1 VTQRADASPEAAA
14 PPISPPPVIGD
25 IREVRFAV
33 VLYGGVSLAIYMN
46 GVVQEL
52 LHMVRATA
60 PAGLEGDER
69 THGLPFRDLTGSEK
83 TYRKLGQLIDTD
95 VEPPHDDGRP
105 IIRRFVID
113 VISGSSAGGING
125 VYLAKALANRQ
136 EIKALEAMWVAE
148 GDIAMLLNDRGSL
161 EGLRQRVRPMGPPRS
176 LLNGRRMYRKLLEA
190 LDGMDG
196 EVEFRRSTPST
207 VSPYADQIDL
217 YVTTTDLQGLLL
229 PLRIANGMVMEKR
242 HRNIFHFR
250 YATEGIRGDQ
260 VNEFHAGNNP
270 FLAFAARCTSSFPF
284 AFEPMVLSTIDD
296 DLADFTRYPRQ
307 RYGADSP
314 EWPRF
319 FRDYLALPR
328 DLSVGAGDA
337 TDEASPDE
345 VATRLPFK
353 DRQFGDGGSLDN
365 KPFTWATS
373 ELLRRRANNPVD
385 RKLLFVEP
393 DPSVPAE
400 RMTLLDPLENVV
412 AQALLLPRDET
423 VRSDLEAVI
432 ARNEI
437 IRRMES
443 VLLSVETRL
452 DPPHTSD
459 PAVFTSFTLKEE
471 AESVSATYAA
481 YHTLRVEAVIDDL
494 ASLAAE
500 AMRYPVG
507 PGYVRAIRY
516 VFDAWVR
523 ERFPD
528 YAEQGPAPEGT
539 TLTSFL
545 YSFDMQYRFRR
556 LDLVK
561 RKIDHVYPLTDA
573 ADVTGPILDAA
584 GIAFWP
590 DPGSRAEKAFQAELL
605 RLKAVINEIEHMG
618 LRRAMSELR
627 PRPGS
632 EEVREFPELVDRLGL
647 DERTLQRILSPLAD
661 VDRRRRAW
669 TFLDEHRT
677 DFLAMIEWLERL
689 FRRLLEEANR
699 SWWVEVEPTVLPL
712 DDAVHAARELVRL
725 TWERFEAYDSVAF
738 PMLFGADVGEADEV
752 EIIRISPIDAKRLR
766 NIDRPDGPRKVAGS
780 KYGHFGGFLDEQW
793 RKNDIL
799 WGRLDAAELLIGVLV
814 PVRQRN
820 RRGVVE
826 RLRKQA
832 QAEIIREHFTAE
844 ERAIIARRL
853 MDQIAGLPV
862 PLPTDAASVGELA
875 ERYGADRNLR
885 TMFEV
890 LISDDDRLLEAFART
905 YAVDPDLPARPT
917 VKTLGRALHVIGNV
931 LRGTADQRGMAALK
945 KPFFWVSKIGQIVSG
960 TAEASIPGSWTHL
973 LTFHWLALFY
983 LFGAALFA
991 IGFLLGHPAL
1001 QRWALSLLLTTLTV
1015 NVALWVL
1022 RAFLTDRRWWV
1033 AVPIVI
1039 VGIVLVGMAVLALRE
1054 LGDLGREHP
1063 AIPFFGR
1070 SPSGTVPTPTPSP

>member
-1 VTQRADASPEAAA
+1 VTERADAIPGAAA
-14 PPISPPPVIGD
+14 PTISPPPVIGD

-46 GVVQEL
+46 GVAQEL
-52 LHMVRATA
+52 LRMVRATA
-60 PAGLEGDER
+60 PAGLEGSER
-69 THGLPFRDLTGSEK
+69 THGLPVPELTGSEK
-83 TYRKLGQLIDTD
+83 TYRKLGQLTDTD
-95 VEPPHDDGRP
+95 SEPPDDAERP
-105 IIRRFVID
+105 LVRRFVID
-113 VISGSSAGGING
+113 IISGSSAGGING

-136 EIKALEAMWVAE
+136 EIKALEAMWVEE

-161 EGLRQRVRPMGPPRS
+161 EGLRQRVRSLGPPRS

-190 LDGMDG
+190 LDAMDG
-196 EVEFRRSTPST
+196 EVEARRSTPST

-217 YVTTTDLQGLLL
+217 YVTATDLQGLLL

-242 HRNIFHFR
+242 HRNVFHFR
-250 YATEGIRGDQ
+250 YATEGVRGEQ
-260 VNEFHAGNNP
+260 INEFQAGNNP

-284 AFEPMVLSTIDD
+284 AFEPMVLSRIDD
-296 DLADFTRYPRQ
+296 DLADFTRYPTQ

-319 FRDYLALPR
+319 FRDYLALPQ
-328 DLSVGAGDA
+328 DLPVGAGDA
-337 TDEASPDE
+337 TDGDSRDLLTA
-345 VATRLPFK
+345 RLPFK

-393 DPSVPAE
+393 DPSVPSE
-400 RMTLLDPLENVV
+400 RTTLLDPLENVV

-423 VRSDLEAVI
+423 VRSDLEAVL
-432 ARNEI
+432 ARNEV

-452 DPPHTSD
+452 DPPHTSE
-459 PAVFTSFTLKEE
+459 PAVFTSFTLNDE
-471 AESVSATYAA
+471 AETVSATYAA

-494 ASLAAE
+494 ANLASA
-500 AMRYPVG
+500 AMEYPGG
-507 PGYVRAIRY
+507 PGYIRAIRY
-516 VFDAWVR
+516 VFDAWVHD
-523 ERFPD
+523 RFPD
-528 YAEQGPAPEGT
+528 YAQQGPVPAGD

-545 YSFDMQYRFRR
+545 YAFDMQYRFRR

-561 RKIDHVYPLTDA
+561 KKIDHVFPLTDA

-584 GIAFWP
+584 GIEFWP
-590 DPGSRAEKAFQAELL
+590 DPGSEAEKSFQAELL
-605 RLKAVINEIEHMG
+605 RLKAALNEIEH
-618 LRRAMSELR
+618 LVFRRAMSDLR

-632 EEVREFPELVDRLGL
+632 DEVREFPELVERLGL
-647 DERTLQRILSPLAD
+647 DERTLQRILRPLD
-661 VDRRRRAW
+661 DLERRRRAW
-669 TFLDEHRT
+669 TVLDEHRPE
-677 DFLAMIEWLERL
+677 FRAMSEWLERL
-689 FRRLLEEANR
+689 FRSLREEANR
-699 SWWVEVEPTVLPL
+699 YWGAQIDPPVLPS
-712 DDAVHAARELVRL
+712 DEPVEAARRLVQL

-752 EIIRISPIDAKRLR
+752 EIIRISPVDAKGLR
-766 NIDRPDGPRKVAGS
+766 NVERPGTPQKVAGS

-799 WGRLDAAELLIGVLV
+799 WGRLDAAELLVSVLV
-814 PVRQRN
+814 PVKQRN
-820 RRGVVE
+820 RGEVVE
-826 RLRKQA
+826 RLRKEA

-844 ERAIIARRL
+844 QRAIIARRL
-853 MDQIAGLPV
+853 MDEIAGLQEPM
-862 PLPTDAASVGELA
+862 PTDAAGVGELA

-890 LISDDDRLLEAFART
+890 LVTDDDRLLEAFART
-905 YAVDPDLPARPT
+905 YVVDPNLPAGPT
-917 VKTLGRALHVIGNV
+917 VKTLGRSLHVIGNV
-931 LRGTADQRGMAALK
+931 LRGTADQRGMAALR
-945 KPFFWVSKIGQIVSG
+945 KPFFWVGKIGQLVSG

-983 LFGAALFA
+983 LFGAALFV
-991 IGFLLGHPAL
+991 IGFVFGHPAL
-1001 QRWALSLLLTTLTV
+1001 QRWALSLLLITLAV

-1039 VGIVLVGMAVLALRE
+1039 VGVVLVGMAVLALQE

-1070 SPSGTVPTPTPSP
+1070 DPSETIPTPMPSP